1 MATKRGLAATLLAAL
16 VGGCAIAT
24 PFRSTAGGGDGG
36 APAVVALT
44 EATLGPDSA
53 ARSAFWEGV
62 WAVERT
68 LKDQPGLIGY
78 SVRRELLGNRTWT
91 MTMWETE
98 ADLDRFVLSP
108 AHRAAMAS
116 GRAALTGTRFARLE
130 RRRGDGPPSWAE
142 ALDVLGRTREG
153 YR

>member
-1 MATKRGLAATLLAAL
+1 MATRRGLAATLLSAVL
-16 VGGCAIAT
+16 GGCAIAT
-24 PFRSTAGGGDGG
+24 PFRSTGAGDGS

-44 EATLGPDSA
+44 EATLGPDGA
-53 ARSAFWEGV
+53 ARAAFWEGV
-62 WAVERT
+62 WTVERT

-78 SVRRELLGNRTWT
+78 SVRRELLGNRAWT
-91 MTMWETE
+91 MTMWQSE

-116 GRAALTGTRFARLE
+116 GRAALADTRFAQLE
-130 RRRGDGPPSWAE
+130 RRSGDGPPSWAE
-142 ALDVLGRTREG
+142 ALDALARTGQG